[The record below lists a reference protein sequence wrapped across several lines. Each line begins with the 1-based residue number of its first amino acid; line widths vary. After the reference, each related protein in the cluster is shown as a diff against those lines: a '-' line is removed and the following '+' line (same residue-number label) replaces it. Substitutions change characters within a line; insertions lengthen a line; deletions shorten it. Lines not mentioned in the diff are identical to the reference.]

1 MTKPETT
8 LESHLKVKF
17 LTWASDTISVVAE
30 TEVAHDPK
38 LAHSI
43 QNLAGRL
50 REFAIAIAAR
60 ECGSAV
66 LGFVED

>member
-1 MTKPETT
+1 MTKLEPT
-8 LESHLKVKF
+8 LEAHLKVKF

-43 QNLAGRL
+43 QTLAGRL

-60 ECGSAV
+60 ESGSAAF
-66 LGFVED
+66 GSFED